1 MSIRRVALITVPVIG
16 LALLGTAAAGASM
29 RGGPPF
35 PFHPGN
41 PADHRAF
48 AQERLAFALDRI
60 GATDEQQEEIDAILA
75 PAFEQAEE
83 MRADHEARHEQA
95 RDLLLGETVDR
106 DAIEAMRVE
115 AVDRFDEVSQL
126 FVAVIADVAEVLTVE
141 QRQELISLVESHR
154 MR

>member
-1 MSIRRVALITVPVIG
+1 
-16 LALLGTAAAGASM
+16 
-29 RGGPPF
+29 
-35 PFHPGN
+35 
-41 PADHRAF
+41 
-48 AQERLAFALDRI
+48 
-60 GATDEQQEEIDAILA
+60 
-75 PAFEQAEE
+75 